1 MKRKSKPWQ
10 EKVDEFCRKY
20 LEVHREARRLMSQVK
35 TPDDLFSYAHSPNP
49 AGEIFQQHPE
59 LREMKTIT
67 LAPEFVQ
74 MVEVV
79 PWLKEL
85 AQAGEHEYPARMAN
99 ILDMM
104 QTLVLFPSLAPEVKL
119 NGYFMRSLL
128 IVMVKDFL
136 GSMRRMQYGAEP
148 LDDAK
153 IATLAAQFFETLAQF
168 CRGRIPQ
175 AKGRYNLELVGLVK
189 MIEEHQTE
197 KLSAED
203 LRQTVMAAGVTVPE
217 GETWRIWLW
226 RAGKDGLIAR
236 RPARARGHS
245 KKP

>member
-1 MKRKSKPWQ
+1 MKRKTKPWQ

-20 LEVHREARRLMSQVK
+20 LDVHREARRLMSQVK
-35 TPDDLFSYAHSPNP
+35 TPDDLFSYVHSPNP
-49 AGEIFQQHPE
+49 AGEVFEQHSE

-67 LAPEFVQ
+67 LVPEFVQ
-74 MVEVV
+74 MVEGV
-79 PWLKEL
+79 PWLREL
-85 AQAGEHEYPARMAN
+85 AQAGEHEYPARMAD

-104 QTLVLFPSLAPEVKL
+104 QTLALFQSLAPEVKL
-119 NGYFMRSLL
+119 NAYFMLALL

-136 GSMRRMQYGAEP
+136 GTMRHMQYGTEP

-153 IATLAAQFFETLAQF
+153 IATLAAQFFEMLAQL

-189 MIEEHQTE
+189 MIEEHQNE
-197 KLSAED
+197 KLSSDD
-203 LRQTVMAAGVTVPE
+203 LREALKAAGVTVPR

-226 RAGKDGLIAR
+226 RARKDGLIAP
-236 RPARARGHS
+236 RPTRARGHS

>member
-1 MKRKSKPWQ
+1 
-10 EKVDEFCRKY
+10 
-20 LEVHREARRLMSQVK
+20 MSQVK

-49 AGEIFQQHPE
+49 AGEVFEGHPE
-59 LREMKTIT
+59 VREMKTIT
-67 LAPEFVQ
+67 LVPEFVQ
-74 MVEVV
+74 MIEGI

-85 AQAGEHEYPARMAN
+85 AQAGEREYPARMAD
-99 ILDMM
+99 ILNMM
-104 QTLVLFPSLAPEVKL
+104 QTLALFPSLAPDTKM
-119 NGYFMRSLL
+119 NGYFMLSLL

-136 GSMRRMQYGAEP
+136 GTMRHMQYGAEP

-153 IATLAAQFFETLAQF
+153 IATLAAQFFEMLAQL

-189 MIEEHQTE
+189 MIEEHQNE
-197 KLSAED
+197 KLSPDD
-203 LRQTVMAAGVTVPE
+203 LREALKAAGVNVPG

-226 RAGKDGLIAR
+226 RAGKDGLIAP
-236 RPARARGHS
+236 RPTRARGHS

>member
-1 MKRKSKPWQ
+1 MKRKTKPWQ

-35 TPDDLFSYAHSPNP
+35 TPEDLFSYAHSPNP
-49 AGEIFQQHPE
+49 AGEVFEQHRE

-67 LAPEFVQ
+67 LAPEFVH
-74 MVEVV
+74 MVEGV

-85 AQAGEHEYPARMAN
+85 ARAGEHKYPARMAD

-104 QTLVLFPSLAPEVKL
+104 QTLTLFSSLAPEVKL
-119 NGYFMRSLL
+119 NGYFALSLL
-128 IVMVKDFL
+128 IVVVKDFL
-136 GSMRRMQYGAEP
+136 GTMRRMQYGAEP
-148 LDDAK
+148 LDAAK
-153 IATLAAQFFETLAQF
+153 IAALAAQFFETLAQL
-168 CRGRIPQ
+168 CRGRVPQ
-175 AKGRYNLELVGLVK
+175 AKGRHNLELVGLVK

-197 KLSAED
+197 QLSAED
-203 LRQTVMAAGVTVPE
+203 LRGALTAAGVTVPV
-217 GETWRIWLW
+217 GETWRVWLW

-236 RPARARGHS
+236 RPGRARGRS